1 MFSNNEPTL
10 AGRAW
15 ERGYNN
21 ILVNNQQRRERL
33 VRLRLITEP
42 TETDHRPCCIAS
54 REVSLQYWVWSSQQG
69 PPHMDLCCGLSLT
82 RWPAECCLAGRDD
95 HLCTFVASP
104 PWHGSQLSP
113 AWPAVMTTCVHVLR
127 LLPDTVICRARCGWQ
142 DDHLFTCVAAP
153 PWHSDLLSSV
163 AGRMTTCVVVC
174 TCVVVILPATHWNSQ
189 YNIGDDVLGDMWAMV
204 TQQDWG
210 VWL

>member
-15 ERGYNN
+15 ERGYDN

-33 VRLRLITEP
+33 VRPRLITEP

-54 REVSLQYWVWSSQQG
+54 REVSLQYWVWSSQQD
-69 PPHMDLCCGLSLT
+69 PPHMHLCCGLSLT

-104 PWHGSQLSP
+104 PWHGFQLSP
-113 AWPAVMTTCVHVLR
+113 TWPAVMTTCVHVLR
-127 LLPDTVICRARCGWQ
+127 LLPDTVICRAWCGWQ
-142 DDHLFTCVAAP
+142 DDYLFTCVAAP
-153 PWHSDLLSSV
+153 PWHSDLPSMLWL
-163 AGRMTTCVVVC
+163 AGWPPV
-174 TCVVVILPATHWNSQ
+174 
-189 YNIGDDVLGDMWAMV
+189 
-204 TQQDWG
+204 
-210 VWL
+210 